1 MPSNT
6 EARQLGVR
14 KFVMCSEVCANAL
27 QMARIYCF
35 RFHAVPQC
43 ALGVRGDGCGGVGEG
58 QEGAMKRGGVT
69 PYLGFH
75 RILIAKI
82 VRVCV
87 CVCMVFLYIYTSFM
101 P

>member
-1 MPSNT
+1 M
-6 EARQLGVR
+6 
-14 KFVMCSEVCANAL
+14 
-27 QMARIYCF
+27 
-35 RFHAVPQC
+35 
-43 ALGVRGDGCGGVGEG
+43 GEG

-75 RILIAKI
+75 RILIGKI

-87 CVCMVFLYIYTSFM
+87 CVCVVFLYIYTSFM